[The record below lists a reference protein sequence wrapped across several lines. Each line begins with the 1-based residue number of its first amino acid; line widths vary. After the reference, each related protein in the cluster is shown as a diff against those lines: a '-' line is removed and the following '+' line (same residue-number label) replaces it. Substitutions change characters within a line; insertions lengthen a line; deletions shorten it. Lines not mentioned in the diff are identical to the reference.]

1 MSPRTSIKKVLRDSY
16 YDRHKISDEQ
26 IEAYAKPLRAPGG
39 KYALL
44 QTARQ
49 AIPENVKEITDQ
61 YPTITVPTL
70 ILWGLD
76 DRLIPIKI
84 GRMLHEAIPRSTLEK
99 SIRNSLS
106 FGVFHG
112 SKQVGFARVISDSA
126 TVAYLGDVF
135 VVPEYRGRGLAKWLM
150 QCVVSHSDLQN
161 LRRWILVTENA
172 HGLYRKYGFTQLAR
186 PDRFMELHTPD
197 VYMRASRDEDR

>member
-1 MSPRTSIKKVLRDSY
+1 MTVSNWENGEFQV
-16 YDRHKISDEQ
+16 SDDPERLDLDT
-26 IEAYAKPLRAPGG
+26 IHEFL
-39 KYALL
+39 ALHSNW
-44 QTARQ
+44 AR
-49 AIPENVKEITDQ
+49 
-61 YPTITVPTL
+61 
-70 ILWGLD
+70 G
-76 DRLIPIKI
+76 
-84 GRMLHEAIPRSTLEK
+84 IPRSTLEK

-135 VVPEYRGRGLAKWLM
+135 IVPEYRGRGLAKWLM
-150 QCVVSHSDLQN
+150 QCIVSHSDLQN